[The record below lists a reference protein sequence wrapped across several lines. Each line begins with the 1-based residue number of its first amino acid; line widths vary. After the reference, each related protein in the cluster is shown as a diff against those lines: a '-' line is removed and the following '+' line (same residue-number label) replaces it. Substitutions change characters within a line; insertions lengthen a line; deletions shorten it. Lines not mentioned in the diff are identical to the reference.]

1 MAHQTFSRPTQNPS
15 NPSSYTTNVRSLGSE
30 IGLKTVINNQ
40 KLLSSGFLTKFR
52 RHFQTAGQRKI
63 PKHSWQ
69 ILDAEAHLSGV
80 KFW

>member
-52 RHFQTAGQRKI
+52 RHFQTGGQRKI
-63 PKHSWQ
+63 PETFLANIRCRGTS
-69 ILDAEAHLSGV
+69 ERC
-80 KFW
+80 